1 MIRRA
6 VESWDKSA
14 EVSSSPVLT
23 GRVPPSPL
31 LPSSFVDGDDAGE
44 RFEEKEMR
52 GAVVDAVTKD
62 DEEEEVVAEGGI
74 VMFNRTSKW
83 VLSTAFPAATEPW
96 RQSAAS
102 VTQAGTV
109 IDRV

>member
-6 VESWDKSA
+6 VESWDKRA

-44 RFEEKEMR
+44 RFGGVREPEDFVDRVGVVHVGIML
-52 GAVVDAVTKD
+52 AVVKTSLILSLGRGD
-62 DEEEEVVAEGGI
+62 DGDGDSNVDLDNMPE
-74 VMFNRTSKW
+74 F
-83 VLSTAFPAATEPW
+83 LS
-96 RQSAAS
+96 
-102 VTQAGTV
+102 
-109 IDRV
+109 